1 MASAQ
6 MAAANQRYKLPAI
19 ALHWLIALLM
29 CCGFGLGLYMVELR
43 FSPQKL
49 TFYSYHKWIGV
60 TVFSLA
66 LLRLMWRLTHRPPP
80 LPSSVPSWQKAVS
93 GAIHALFYLLM
104 LSIPLSG
111 WIYSSAAGV
120 PTVPFGVAALQLPDL
135 VERNRD
141 LAVSLKFLHL
151 ALNYTLAGLVLLH
164 VAAAL
169 KHQFLDRDG
178 LLLRMLPGR
187 RSPAGSA
194 D

>member
-1 MASAQ
+1 MASESA
-6 MAAANQRYKLPAI
+6 RYSGPAI

-60 TVFSLA
+60 TVFTLA
-66 LLRLMWRLTHRPPP
+66 VLRLLWRFLHRPPP
-80 LPSSVPSWQKAVS
+80 LPASVPPWQQAIS
-93 GAIHALFYLLM
+93 GAIHVLLYVLM
-104 LSIPLSG
+104 LGIPLSG

-120 PTVPFGVAALQLPDL
+120 PTVPFGISALQLPDL
-135 VERNRD
+135 VARDRD
-141 LAVSLKFLHL
+141 LATSLKFVHL

-169 KHQFLDRDG
+169 KHQFVDRDG
-178 LLLRMLPGR
+178 LVWRMLPGR
-187 RSPAGSA
+187 RGR
-194 D
+194 